1 LTAHPRLSEN
11 LTVMS
16 ENRTDTPLYPR
27 HLLGPVERAL
37 QESPVVTVV
46 GARQVGKSTFVREI
60 IRRGHRAE
68 YVSLD
73 DLGVRRLAKAD
84 ARGFIA
90 RFSGNV
96 VIDEVQLAPDLFSAI
111 KLAVDEDRR
120 PGRFILTGSANVL
133 TLPRISE
140 SLAGRT
146 DVHTLWPLSQGEI
159 ERRRDRFVDRVF
171 ERDLPRIVE
180 AGDLRADVVRRALL
194 GGYPEVLRRGASA
207 RGAWF
212 RSYVETVIQRTAREI
227 SEIEGVA
234 ELPRILAALSGRPA
248 SILNRAELSRTL
260 GMNAKTLDR
269 YLTILLQIFLIHLLP
284 AWHQNIGKRA
294 TKHPKVLLDDTGML
308 GYLSGINAER
318 FSRDPTLAGSLL
330 ENFIALELLK
340 QTGWSEES
348 PSLNHF
354 RTHEGDEVDLV
365 LERRDGSL
373 VGIEVKASPTVESS
387 DFRGLRTLLLAR
399 PKKVVRGIVLYTGLR
414 MVDHAPG
421 LVALPIS
428 ALWKM

>member
-1 LTAHPRLSEN
+1 ML
-11 LTVMS
+11 S

-27 HLLGPVERAL
+27 HLIGPVERGL
-37 QESPVVTVV
+37 HESPVVTIV
-46 GARQVGKSTFVREI
+46 GARQVGKSTFVREV

-73 DLGVRRLAKAD
+73 DLGVRRLANAD

-90 RFSGNV
+90 RFTGNV

-111 KLAVDEDRR
+111 KVAVDEDRR

-140 SLAGRT
+140 SLAGRMEI
-146 DVHTLWPLSQGEI
+146 HTLWPLSQGEI
-159 ERRRDRFVDRVF
+159 EKRRERFVDRVF
-171 ERDLPRIVE
+171 DNELPRIVE
-180 AGDLRADVVRRALL
+180 KGDVRTDVVRRALL
-194 GGYPEVLRRGASA
+194 GGYPEVVRRGASG

-269 YLTILLQIFLIHLLP
+269 YLTIP
-284 AWHQNIGKRA
+284 
-294 TKHPKVLLDDTGML
+294 
-308 GYLSGINAER
+308 
-318 FSRDPTLAGSLL
+318 FSRTSL
-330 ENFIALELLK
+330 
-340 QTGWSEES
+340 
-348 PSLNHF
+348 
-354 RTHEGDEVDLV
+354 R
-365 LERRDGSL
+365 
-373 VGIEVKASPTVESS
+373 
-387 DFRGLRTLLLAR
+387 
-399 PKKVVRGIVLYTGLR
+399 
-414 MVDHAPG
+414 
-421 LVALPIS
+421 
-428 ALWKM
+428 